1 MADFK
6 DIDLSKFSLDL
17 TKTMQH
23 VNPIQDH
30 MARMQRGQEQTIR
43 SIQKA
48 KEEKEAEELRR
59 HNELVA
65 ALKEAGE
72 KGATIIIGDNANG
85 IQIQQN
91 SDGAMQEMTNSQTF
105 NYDKALEVLKE
116 IKEYIDFPQFQTT
129 FKENSENVKAIIEDT
144 IKAVENKDA
153 DLGLITNPHFF
164 KKVQTIPLFEEQLVF
179 VCGEDAPYQ
188 DGLLPSQL
196 DSADEIYIPWSNTFL
211 MWHDYW
217 FGNDPKV
224 KVMLDNMALLRQLL
238 DLKNAWAIMPATL
251 GRKLAE
257 KENCRIVSIENG
269 PEYRTCYA
277 IMNDQRS
284 EHPLIDDFLNELLKT
299 VGNIPEIRLL
309 DLTFRRKNP

>member
-30 MARMQRGQEQTIR
+30 MARMQREQEQTIR

-72 KGATIIIGDNANG
+72 KGATIVIGDNANG

-91 SDGAMQEMTNSQTF
+91 SDGATQEMTNSQTF

-116 IKEYIDFPQFQTT
+116 IRE
-129 FKENSENVKAIIEDT
+129 
-144 IKAVENKDA
+144 
-153 DLGLITNPHFF
+153 
-164 KKVQTIPLFEEQLVF
+164 
-179 VCGEDAPYQ
+179 
-188 DGLLPSQL
+188 
-196 DSADEIYIPWSNTFL
+196 
-211 MWHDYW
+211 
-217 FGNDPKV
+217 
-224 KVMLDNMALLRQLL
+224 
-238 DLKNAWAIMPATL
+238 
-251 GRKLAE
+251 
-257 KENCRIVSIENG
+257 
-269 PEYRTCYA
+269 
-277 IMNDQRS
+277 
-284 EHPLIDDFLNELLKT
+284 
-299 VGNIPEIRLL
+299 
-309 DLTFRRKNP
+309 

>member
-30 MARMQRGQEQTIR
+30 MARMQREQEQTIR

-144 IKAVENKDA
+144 IKAVDNKEDVGIVKKSLRILK
-153 DLGLITNPHFF
+153 DLAVGASGSLIASG
-164 KKVQTIPLFEEQLVF
+164 I
-179 VCGEDAPYQ
+179 
-188 DGLLPSQL
+188 
-196 DSADEIYIPWSNTFL
+196 I
-211 MWHDYW
+211 
-217 FGNDPKV
+217 
-224 KVMLDNMALLRQLL
+224 ALLGTLL
-238 DLKNAWAIMPATL
+238 L
-251 GRKLAE
+251 
-257 KENCRIVSIENG
+257 
-269 PEYRTCYA
+269 
-277 IMNDQRS
+277 
-284 EHPLIDDFLNELLKT
+284 
-299 VGNIPEIRLL
+299 
-309 DLTFRRKNP
+309 

>member
-30 MARMQRGQEQTIR
+30 MARMQREQEQTIR

-59 HNELVA
+59 HNEIVA

-72 KGATIIIGDNANG
+72 KGATIVIGDNANG

-144 IKAVENKDA
+144 IKAVENKEDVGIVKKSLRILK
-153 DLGLITNPHFF
+153 DLAVGASGSLIASG
-164 KKVQTIPLFEEQLVF
+164 I
-179 VCGEDAPYQ
+179 
-188 DGLLPSQL
+188 
-196 DSADEIYIPWSNTFL
+196 I
-211 MWHDYW
+211 
-217 FGNDPKV
+217 
-224 KVMLDNMALLRQLL
+224 ALLG
-238 DLKNAWAIMPATL
+238 TL
-251 GRKLAE
+251 
-257 KENCRIVSIENG
+257 
-269 PEYRTCYA
+269 
-277 IMNDQRS
+277 
-284 EHPLIDDFLNELLKT
+284 PL
-299 VGNIPEIRLL
+299 
-309 DLTFRRKNP
+309 

>member
-30 MARMQRGQEQTIR
+30 MARMQREQEQTIR

-72 KGATIIIGDNANG
+72 KGATIVIGDTANG

-144 IKAVENKDA
+144 IKAVENKEDVGIVKKSLRILK
-153 DLGLITNPHFF
+153 DLAVGASGSLIASG
-164 KKVQTIPLFEEQLVF
+164 I
-179 VCGEDAPYQ
+179 
-188 DGLLPSQL
+188 
-196 DSADEIYIPWSNTFL
+196 I
-211 MWHDYW
+211 
-217 FGNDPKV
+217 
-224 KVMLDNMALLRQLL
+224 ALLG
-238 DLKNAWAIMPATL
+238 TL
-251 GRKLAE
+251 
-257 KENCRIVSIENG
+257 
-269 PEYRTCYA
+269 
-277 IMNDQRS
+277 
-284 EHPLIDDFLNELLKT
+284 PL
-299 VGNIPEIRLL
+299 
-309 DLTFRRKNP
+309 

>member
-30 MARMQRGQEQTIR
+30 MARMQREQEQTIR

-144 IKAVENKDA
+144 IKAVENKEDVGIVKKSLRILK
-153 DLGLITNPHFF
+153 DLAVGASGSLIASG
-164 KKVQTIPLFEEQLVF
+164 I
-179 VCGEDAPYQ
+179 
-188 DGLLPSQL
+188 
-196 DSADEIYIPWSNTFL
+196 I
-211 MWHDYW
+211 
-217 FGNDPKV
+217 
-224 KVMLDNMALLRQLL
+224 ALLGTLL
-238 DLKNAWAIMPATL
+238 L
-251 GRKLAE
+251 
-257 KENCRIVSIENG
+257 
-269 PEYRTCYA
+269 
-277 IMNDQRS
+277 
-284 EHPLIDDFLNELLKT
+284 
-299 VGNIPEIRLL
+299 
-309 DLTFRRKNP
+309 

>member
-30 MARMQRGQEQTIR
+30 MARMQREQEQTIR

-129 FKENSENVKAIIEDT
+129 FKENSEHVKAINEDT
-144 IKAVENKDA
+144 IKAVENKEDVGIVKKSLRILK
-153 DLGLITNPHFF
+153 DLAVGASGSLIASG
-164 KKVQTIPLFEEQLVF
+164 I
-179 VCGEDAPYQ
+179 
-188 DGLLPSQL
+188 
-196 DSADEIYIPWSNTFL
+196 I
-211 MWHDYW
+211 
-217 FGNDPKV
+217 
-224 KVMLDNMALLRQLL
+224 ALLGTLL
-238 DLKNAWAIMPATL
+238 L
-251 GRKLAE
+251 
-257 KENCRIVSIENG
+257 
-269 PEYRTCYA
+269 
-277 IMNDQRS
+277 
-284 EHPLIDDFLNELLKT
+284 
-299 VGNIPEIRLL
+299 
-309 DLTFRRKNP
+309 

>member
-30 MARMQRGQEQTIR
+30 MAKMQREQEQTIR

-48 KEEKEAEELRR
+48 REEKEAEELRR
-59 HNELVA
+59 HNEIVA

-72 KGATIIIGDNANG
+72 KGATIVIGDNANG

-144 IKAVENKDA
+144 IKAVENKEDVGIVKKSLRILK
-153 DLGLITNPHFF
+153 DLAVGASGSLIASG
-164 KKVQTIPLFEEQLVF
+164 I
-179 VCGEDAPYQ
+179 
-188 DGLLPSQL
+188 
-196 DSADEIYIPWSNTFL
+196 I
-211 MWHDYW
+211 
-217 FGNDPKV
+217 
-224 KVMLDNMALLRQLL
+224 ALLG
-238 DLKNAWAIMPATL
+238 TL
-251 GRKLAE
+251 
-257 KENCRIVSIENG
+257 
-269 PEYRTCYA
+269 
-277 IMNDQRS
+277 
-284 EHPLIDDFLNELLKT
+284 PL
-299 VGNIPEIRLL
+299 
-309 DLTFRRKNP
+309 

>member
-30 MARMQRGQEQTIR
+30 MARMQREQEQTIR

-144 IKAVENKDA
+144 IKAVENKEDVGIVKKSLRILK
-153 DLGLITNPHFF
+153 DLAVGASGSLIASGI
-164 KKVQTIPLFEEQLVF
+164 IPLL
-179 VCGEDAPYQ
+179 GT
-188 DGLLPSQL
+188 LLL
-196 DSADEIYIPWSNTFL
+196 
-211 MWHDYW
+211 
-217 FGNDPKV
+217 
-224 KVMLDNMALLRQLL
+224 
-238 DLKNAWAIMPATL
+238 
-251 GRKLAE
+251 
-257 KENCRIVSIENG
+257 
-269 PEYRTCYA
+269 
-277 IMNDQRS
+277 
-284 EHPLIDDFLNELLKT
+284 
-299 VGNIPEIRLL
+299 
-309 DLTFRRKNP
+309 

>member
-17 TKTMQH
+17 TKTVQH

-72 KGATIIIGDNANG
+72 KGATIVIGDNANG

-144 IKAVENKDA
+144 IKAAELSCWCKWKPNSLWYNCIVRYITSITKKQDA
-153 DLGLITNPHFF
+153 
-164 KKVQTIPLFEEQLVF
+164 E
-179 VCGEDAPYQ
+179 
-188 DGLLPSQL
+188 SQ
-196 DSADEIYIPWSNTFL
+196 
-211 MWHDYW
+211 
-217 FGNDPKV
+217 
-224 KVMLDNMALLRQLL
+224 
-238 DLKNAWAIMPATL
+238 
-251 GRKLAE
+251 
-257 KENCRIVSIENG
+257 
-269 PEYRTCYA
+269 
-277 IMNDQRS
+277 
-284 EHPLIDDFLNELLKT
+284 
-299 VGNIPEIRLL
+299 
-309 DLTFRRKNP
+309 

>member
-30 MARMQRGQEQTIR
+30 MARMQREQEQTIR

-48 KEEKEAEELRR
+48 REEKEAEELRR
-59 HNELVA
+59 HNEIVA

-72 KGATIIIGDNANG
+72 KGATIVIGDNANG

-144 IKAVENKDA
+144 IKAVENKEDV
-153 DLGLITNPHFF
+153 GIV
-164 KKVQTIPLFEEQLVF
+164 KKSLRI
-179 VCGEDAPYQ
+179 
-188 DGLLPSQL
+188 LLLHS
-196 DSADEIYIPWSNTFL
+196 
-211 MWHDYW
+211 
-217 FGNDPKV
+217 
-224 KVMLDNMALLRQLL
+224 
-238 DLKNAWAIMPATL
+238 
-251 GRKLAE
+251 
-257 KENCRIVSIENG
+257 
-269 PEYRTCYA
+269 
-277 IMNDQRS
+277 
-284 EHPLIDDFLNELLKT
+284 
-299 VGNIPEIRLL
+299 
-309 DLTFRRKNP
+309 

>member
-1 MADFK
+1 MKGYLIMSDFK

-30 MARMQRGQEQTIR
+30 MARMQREQEQTIR

-144 IKAVENKDA
+144 IKAVENKEDVGIVKKSLRILK
-153 DLGLITNPHFF
+153 DLAVGASGSLIASG
-164 KKVQTIPLFEEQLVF
+164 I
-179 VCGEDAPYQ
+179 
-188 DGLLPSQL
+188 
-196 DSADEIYIPWSNTFL
+196 I
-211 MWHDYW
+211 
-217 FGNDPKV
+217 
-224 KVMLDNMALLRQLL
+224 ALLGTLL
-238 DLKNAWAIMPATL
+238 L
-251 GRKLAE
+251 
-257 KENCRIVSIENG
+257 
-269 PEYRTCYA
+269 
-277 IMNDQRS
+277 
-284 EHPLIDDFLNELLKT
+284 
-299 VGNIPEIRLL
+299 
-309 DLTFRRKNP
+309 

>member
-72 KGATIIIGDNANG
+72 KGATIVIGDNANG

-144 IKAVENKDA
+144 IQAAENKEDVGIVKKSLRILK
-153 DLGLITNPHFF
+153 DLAVGASGSLIASG
-164 KKVQTIPLFEEQLVF
+164 I
-179 VCGEDAPYQ
+179 
-188 DGLLPSQL
+188 
-196 DSADEIYIPWSNTFL
+196 I
-211 MWHDYW
+211 
-217 FGNDPKV
+217 
-224 KVMLDNMALLRQLL
+224 ALLG
-238 DLKNAWAIMPATL
+238 TL
-251 GRKLAE
+251 
-257 KENCRIVSIENG
+257 
-269 PEYRTCYA
+269 
-277 IMNDQRS
+277 
-284 EHPLIDDFLNELLKT
+284 PL
-299 VGNIPEIRLL
+299 
-309 DLTFRRKNP
+309 

>member
-30 MARMQRGQEQTIR
+30 MARMQREQEQTIR

-91 SDGAMQEMTNSQTF
+91 SDGAMQEMTTSQTF

-144 IKAVENKDA
+144 IKAVENKEDVGIVKKSLRILK
-153 DLGLITNPHFF
+153 DLAVGASGSLIASG
-164 KKVQTIPLFEEQLVF
+164 I
-179 VCGEDAPYQ
+179 
-188 DGLLPSQL
+188 
-196 DSADEIYIPWSNTFL
+196 I
-211 MWHDYW
+211 
-217 FGNDPKV
+217 
-224 KVMLDNMALLRQLL
+224 ALLGTLL
-238 DLKNAWAIMPATL
+238 L
-251 GRKLAE
+251 
-257 KENCRIVSIENG
+257 
-269 PEYRTCYA
+269 
-277 IMNDQRS
+277 
-284 EHPLIDDFLNELLKT
+284 
-299 VGNIPEIRLL
+299 
-309 DLTFRRKNP
+309 